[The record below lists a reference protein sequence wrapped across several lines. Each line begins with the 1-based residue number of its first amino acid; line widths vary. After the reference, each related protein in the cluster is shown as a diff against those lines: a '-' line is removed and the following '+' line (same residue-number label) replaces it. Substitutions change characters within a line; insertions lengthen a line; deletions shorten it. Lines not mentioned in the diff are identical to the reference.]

1 MTGRNGCATGGDYAL
16 RATLLDRGR
25 IVHDDH
31 PPDALVGVRDRP
43 LGILLHDN
51 TGTVRQLQV
60 WHRRIRHGVVD
71 VGADLDDR
79 LGAGIVREAPRVV
92 KTGRWICLC
101 RTHFASALIFF
112 AMLLVDTTS

>member
-1 MTGRNGCATGGDYAL
+1 MFLNCGMLCNGCATGGDDAL
-16 RATLLDRGR
+16 RAALLQRGR
-25 IVHDDH
+25 IVDDDH

-51 TGTVRQLQV
+51 TGTVRQ
-60 WHRRIRHGVVD
+60 RRIRHGVVD

-92 KTGRWICLC
+92 KAGRWIRLC
-101 RTHFASALIFF
+101 RTHFASAL
-112 AMLLVDTTS
+112 LSSDTTS